1 MTLMPLQRRID
12 LFPSRAETIHGI
24 EGAKTYAW

>member
-1 MTLMPLQRRID
+1 MTPMPSQRRID
-12 LFPSRAETIHGI
+12 LFPSRAETGI